1 MLGPRVQ
8 SSGTQVPAVG
18 ESPGFTRL
26 PRRWTL
32 TTQLFTREPNRVLWP
47 RATLRL
53 LQGTRQPVL
62 WPGATL
68 RLFTH
73 FYKANH
79 DNPSRP
85 RQPKITRVLLPIW
98 GYFRR
103 RNLRTS
109 SPAKN
114 RIGQRCREGR
124 ASVPPSWVTNVEG
137 LGHKVR
143 TQVCHSECVARSIPS

>member
-1 MLGPRVQ
+1 MKGADPGSPMLGSAGAGLRVTSRGCRAQ
-8 SSGTQVPAVG
+8 GHKYPPWEILQDSQGY
-18 ESPGFTRL
+18 
-26 PRRWTL
+26 RRGTL

-85 RQPKITRVLLPIW
+85 RQPPITRVLLPIW

-114 RIGQRCREGR
+114 RIGQRCREVGR
-124 ASVPPSWVTNVEG
+124 RCRPRG
-137 LGHKVR
+137 
-143 TQVCHSECVARSIPS
+143 

>member
-79 DNPSRP
+79 DNPKS
-85 RQPKITRVLLPIW
+85 QGALPIW
-98 GYFRR
+98 DIFAGETSGPVPQRR
-103 RNLRTS
+103 TELGNG
-109 SPAKN
+109 A
-114 RIGQRCREGR
+114 GR
-124 ASVPPSWVTNVEG
+124 SGVGAALVGN
-137 LGHKVR
+137 
-143 TQVCHSECVARSIPS
+143 